1 MGRKSKK
8 GRLRDKIIDKMQN
21 YYGMAIRQNAGQL
34 HEMKKVIGAVLW
46 HCSDIQNMLKTW
58 IKKY

>member
-1 MGRKSKK
+1 
-8 GRLRDKIIDKMQN
+8 MQN